1 MRATDDRRRCV
12 RRRRRDRDC
21 GRCGSG
27 ILGDAAMTREDWAVL
42 ADKIIVA
49 GAVVLLVLMLTGVL
63 S

>member
-1 MRATDDRRRCV
+1 
-12 RRRRRDRDC
+12 
-21 GRCGSG
+21 
-27 ILGDAAMTREDWAVL
+27 MTREDWTVL